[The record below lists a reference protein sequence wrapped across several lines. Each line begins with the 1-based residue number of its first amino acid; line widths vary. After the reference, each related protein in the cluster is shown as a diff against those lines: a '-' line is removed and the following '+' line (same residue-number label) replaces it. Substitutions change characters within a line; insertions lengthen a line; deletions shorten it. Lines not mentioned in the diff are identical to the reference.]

1 MKEPS
6 DRADDHPSKSER
18 KRRAARLQKLGKR
31 LIELGPREQ
40 AQVPLPRE
48 LEDAIAAHRRI
59 RSREAARRQLQFIGK
74 LMREVDTGPIEA
86 ALEAIDG
93 TSAEA
98 RYEFHQIEL
107 WRDRLLADPEALT
120 EYLNEHPD
128 AERQRLR
135 QHLKKLAGATDE
147 PTRKSLAREL
157 FRMLR
162 DFEGPPGKS

>member
-74 LMREVDTGPIEA
+74 LMREVDTGPIE
-86 ALEAIDG
+86 
-93 TSAEA
+93 
-98 RYEFHQIEL
+98 L

-135 QHLKKLAGATDE
+135 QHLNKLAGATDE

-162 DFEGPPGKS
+162 DFEGPPGKP